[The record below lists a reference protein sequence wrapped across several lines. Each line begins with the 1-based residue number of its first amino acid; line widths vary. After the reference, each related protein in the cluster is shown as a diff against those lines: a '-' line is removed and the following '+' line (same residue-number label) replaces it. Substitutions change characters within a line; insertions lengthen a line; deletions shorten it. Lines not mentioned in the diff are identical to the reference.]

1 MTEGVR
7 FAVERWTGES
17 RVFGVAVVAV
27 AAALAVTPLIGGANV
42 VDKLTTL
49 FVYVT
54 LAAMWNA
61 LAGYAGLVSVG
72 QQAFFGIGAY
82 FAIRLAA
89 AGFPAYPSLLAGA
102 VGAALLAFP
111 VSFFMLRLHG
121 GEFSIGMWVLAEAL
135 HLMVNL
141 DPLIQGETGTSMIS
155 LNAFPEAERLAANYW
170 LALVSMLALLCAIF
184 VLLRSPFGASI
195 QAIRDDEEA
204 AASIGVKVLAAK
216 RIVFIL
222 AAFGCALAGV
232 LWLATSITF
241 QPKTNFGVQ
250 WTAYMI
256 LMALVGG
263 LGTFEGPILG
273 AILFFLVQNEFG
285 ENGVWYMAGL
295 GVVAILFALF
305 LPRGLW
311 GEIEARTGLRVLPVG
326 YRLRLMEDSHS
337 SPVVEPGRVQVD
349 AVPRADPRVGGED

>member
-1 MTEGVR
+1 
-7 FAVERWTGES
+7 
-17 RVFGVAVVAV
+17 
-27 AAALAVTPLIGGANV
+27 
-42 VDKLTTL
+42 
-49 FVYVT
+49 
-54 LAAMWNA
+54 
-61 LAGYAGLVSVG
+61 
-72 QQAFFGIGAY
+72 
-82 FAIRLAA
+82 
-89 AGFPAYPSLLAGA
+89 
-102 VGAALLAFP
+102 
-111 VSFFMLRLHG
+111 
-121 GEFSIGMWVLAEAL
+121 
-135 HLMVNL
+135 
-141 DPLIQGETGTSMIS
+141 
-155 LNAFPEAERLAANYW
+155 
-170 LALVSMLALLCAIF
+170 MLALLGAIF
-184 VLLRSPFGASI
+184 VLLRSPFGASV

-216 RIVFIL
+216 RTVFIL

-273 AILFFLVQNEFG
+273 ALLFFLVQNEFG

-311 GEIEARTGLRVLPVG
+311 GEIEARYDLRLLPVG
-326 YRLRLMEDSHS
+326 YRLRPGKAPARKS
-337 SPVVEPGRVQVD
+337 SD
-349 AVPRADPRVGGED
+349 